1 MIEAV
6 FYLFLAGCSE
16 DMTLC
21 EEIASPDFSYASAE
35 DCLME
40 LASAV
45 DTAQSDWPLTEGVC
59 RSSPLDRVAARP
71 DWLPLTEVSSALETV
86 TVASKSSR

>member
-1 MIEAV
+1 MFEAV

-21 EEIASPDFSYASAE
+21 EEIASPAVTFASAE

>member
-1 MIEAV
+1 MFEAV

-21 EEIASPDFSYASAE
+21 EEIASPDITYVSAE
-35 DCLME
+35 DCMME

-45 DTAQSDWPLTEGVC
+45 DTAQSGWPVTEGVC
-59 RSSPLDRVAARP
+59 KSSPIDRIAARP
-71 DWLPLTEVSSALETV
+71 DWLAAPAAAITLEPV
-86 TVASKSSR
+86 VVASKSVN